1 MADSRDCGVNKMD
14 LGMLGA
20 ADPGLLFW
28 MAAVLHVVGLASTF
42 LARLPQ
48 SQRGCTLC
56 HGGFLA
62 CLVCVAAATFLA
74 ILVRS
79 DWWVWSGTVF
89 SIMAVGG
96 TADLGAAT
104 AAGVEV

>member
-1 MADSRDCGVNKMD
+1 MD
-14 LGMLGA
+14 FGLLLA

-28 MAAVLHVVGLASTF
+28 LVALLHLIGLASTF
-42 LARLPQ
+42 LARLPR
-48 SQRGCTLC
+48 SQRGLALC

-62 CLVCVAAATFLA
+62 CLMIVAGATLMT

-96 TADLGAAT
+96 TADLGPAA
-104 AAGVEV
+104 APLDA

>member
-1 MADSRDCGVNKMD
+1 MD
-14 LGMLGA
+14 WAFWRA

-28 MAAVLHVVGLASTF
+28 ILAFLHFVGLASMF

-48 SQRGCTLC
+48 SQRGLALC

-62 CLVCVAAATFLA
+62 CLVIVAGATLA
-74 ILVRS
+74 TIVFRS

-89 SIMAVGG
+89 SVMAVGG
-96 TADLGAAT
+96 TADLGGAA
-104 AAGVEV
+104 ASIEG